1 VIMSDNDKTTA
12 EKELAAKNMRLAI
25 VLGLVAV
32 GFYVGVVLVY
42 L

>member
-1 VIMSDNDKTTA
+1 MSDNDKTA
-12 EKELAAKNMRLAI
+12 SEKELAAKNMRLAI

-32 GFYVGVVLVY
+32 GFYAGIVLLY